1 VGAAIEGPRGQLG
14 AQEAA
19 GDAAR
24 VTLGSTVI
32 RAPIDGRT
40 GAVAVKVGGLAT
52 ANNAEL
58 MTIARV
64 EPIYVTFAVPA
75 VHLSTIKNH
84 IRSAAAMPAAA
95 RRQETEARPAART
108 PTVGQNVL
116 DH

>member
-24 VTLGSTVI
+24 VTLGSTVV
-32 RAPIDGRT
+32 RARVDGRT

-52 ANNAEL
+52 ANNTEL

-64 EPIYVTFAVPA
+64 EPIFVTFAVPA

-84 IRSAAAMPAAA
+84 MRSTALPVVAVPQDTDAQPADGKLAF
-95 RRQETEARPAART
+95 
-108 PTVGQNVL
+108 VDNG
-116 DH
+116 